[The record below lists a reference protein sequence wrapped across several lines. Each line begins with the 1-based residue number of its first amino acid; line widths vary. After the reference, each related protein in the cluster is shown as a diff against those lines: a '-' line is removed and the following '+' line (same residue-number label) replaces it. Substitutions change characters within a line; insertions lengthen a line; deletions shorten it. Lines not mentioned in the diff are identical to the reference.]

1 MVGGDRIQRSN
12 CKHIFYLVTSLCR
25 GYFLWEVKAAMA
37 SPSIGSDGRG
47 RHETTYGMS
56 VYVHVQ
62 VVLGCPTRPKM
73 GRRRGVL
80 RPTWAAP
87 GRARGR
93 GGGWTATSPSAA
105 AERRLLGRGVAVG
118 AGRRSG
124 GEPARE
130 GVEGA
135 RVGAV
140 VALREA
146 HEVGPREV
154 RVAARRGHGGR
165 RAHHAVLAR
174 AQEEGQRPPLLTPVH
189 HRAVEAALVPPV
201 GQRLHQYRNHE

>member
-1 MVGGDRIQRSN
+1 
-12 CKHIFYLVTSLCR
+12 
-25 GYFLWEVKAAMA
+25 MA
-37 SPSIGSDGRG
+37 LPSIGSDGRG
-47 RHETTYGMS
+47 RHGTTYGMS

-62 VVLGCPTRPKM
+62 VLGCRTRPKM
-73 GRRRGVL
+73 GRRRRGS
-80 RPTWAAP
+80 RGP
-87 GRARGR
+87 RGR
-93 GGGWTATSPSAA
+93 GGGLPNWMDGDLAFRSSAA
-105 AERRLLGRGVAVG
+105 VGRRLLGRGVAVG
-118 AGRRSG
+118 GGRRG

-154 RVAARRGHGGR
+154 RVAARHGHGGR